1 MIFRWKIISSKL
13 QGFYTIPSIYINSRL
28 KRTTRR
34 ELPYY
39 PLPCVGRVKIN
50 ATANFLEGSIVI
62 TKSAFDIVNISG
74 SHKSKVFDG
83 IGERRTTHRTCAG
96 KI

>member
-1 MIFRWKIISSKL
+1 M
-13 QGFYTIPSIYINSRL
+13 PSIYINSSL

-50 ATANFLEGSIVI
+50 AATNFLEGSIVI
-62 TKSAFDIVNISG
+62 TKSAFDIVNKSG
-74 SHKSKVFDG
+74 SHKGKVLAREGRYTVYMQKRTILSNKYSISKNKN
-83 IGERRTTHRTCAG
+83 
-96 KI
+96 KIT